1 MTLFSVF
8 SGQDQKERA
17 YRIMRTFSRGAD
29 VTGLSP
35 LTVYVFH
42 VRARTAAGYGDF
54 SIPFE
59 FSTNSGTAAATA
71 LAKKRRR
78 CCDVVIFDCGVWS
91 PADPFPLI
99 GEGVNSAFLLL
110 SVSGVGIL
118 LLISAAVFIISRR
131 YTHTHTHT
139 HI

>member
-1 MTLFSVF
+1 
-8 SGQDQKERA
+8 
-17 YRIMRTFSRGAD
+17 MRTFSQSVD
-29 VTGLSP
+29 VTGLNP

-54 SIPFE
+54 SSPFE
-59 FSTNSGTAAATA
+59 FSTNSGTRTTT
-71 LAKKRRR
+71 LSVRRR
-78 CCDVVIFDCGVWS
+78 DPFCYEEGLTLCLPDLL
-91 PADPFPLI
+91 DPFPLI

-131 YTHTHTHT
+131 
-139 HI
+139 

>member
-1 MTLFSVF
+1 MILLSVS

-54 SIPFE
+54 STPFE
-59 FSTNSGTAAATA
+59 FSTNSGTAAAAA
-71 LAKKRRR
+71 LAATAGVG
-78 CCDVVIFDCGVWS
+78 CGVVICDCGV
-91 PADPFPLI
+91 
-99 GEGVNSAFLLL
+99 
-110 SVSGVGIL
+110 
-118 LLISAAVFIISRR
+118 
-131 YTHTHTHT
+131 
-139 HI
+139 